1 MINSKRFYSELDK
14 HLAGYLMP
22 LQPGTQ
28 LLSSRELAEQFGVS
42 LGSVST
48 TLNHIEEIGAITLN
62 RRGRLGSFLE
72 QKSIGKLWSIAANRP
87 MVIALTLPSYP
98 KGEGLA
104 TAIYSL
110 LNNAGVETY
119 LIFIRGSFNRIN
131 ALRTGLCHAV
141 VVSALTADSLDL
153 PDTTTILRLPPQTFV
168 TDHRVFFRNQHPPE
182 GRPLVVGI
190 DYDSYDVRYI
200 TELEFAD
207 REVEFQQIP
216 YTLSDLN
223 LERSSVDAAISD
235 ADHLGR
241 LHSKEATS
249 QPLSP
254 RVQALLG
261 GRDTMAVM
269 LANAGDLAAQV
280 VLTDILRPDA
290 IQDIQESVVSGRT
303 VPRY

>member
-1 MINSKRFYSELDK
+1 MVSPKRFFSELDK
-14 HLAGYLMP
+14 RLASYLMP

-28 LLSSRELAEQFGVS
+28 LLSARDLAEQFGVS

-48 TLNHIEEIGAITLN
+48 TLNLIEEMGAITLN

-72 QKSIGKLWSIAANRP
+72 SKSIGKLWSIVASRP

-131 ALRTGLCHAV
+131 ALKTGLCHAV

-153 PDTTTILRLPPQTFV
+153 PETKAILRLPPQTFV
-168 TDHRVFFRNQHPPE
+168 TDHRVFFRNQQPPE

-190 DYDSYDVRYI
+190 DYDSFDVKYI

-235 ADHLGR
+235 ADHLER

-249 QPLSP
+249 RPLSP
-254 RVQALLG
+254 KVQALLG
-261 GRDTMAVM
+261 GRDTIAVM
-269 LANAGDLAAQV
+269 LVNAHDVATQV

-290 IQDIQESVVSGRT
+290 IQEIQENVVSGRA